1 MTLAI
6 DLDTRP
12 PKSYTPV
19 FVVNI
24 PVKDNHVCIAKI
36 SNPCWTIDGHLDV
49 GACLTPEPSSIRPSI
64 HPLGRGCHWS
74 H

>member
-1 MTLAI
+1 MTLAV

-36 SNPCWTIDGHLDV
+36 SNPCWTIDGNLDV
-49 GACLTPEPSSIRPSI
+49 CEHI
-64 HPLGRGCHWS
+64 
-74 H
+74 